1 MADDPRYRSQ
11 RFDPYGQDRPSR
23 AASGSQDDPLAELA
37 RLIGRDEA
45 FIAASR
51 EGARP
56 GPRDPQR
63 EPDSSR
69 STPNW
74 LTRTGQGSSYGRGG
88 AGTYEAE
95 TGQRD
100 PGYFSDPELETDRRS
115 RQAPARW
122 DAGPEADDSHYSG
135 SEPDSASERDAR
147 HEWRDPRSDPR
158 QDEDIDPYR
167 IAAQDGPYDRLP
179 QAAEGY
185 EDGTDPVPQM
195 NPFDPRHDRIDYAED
210 DDGHASRLRRR
221 GGILTVAAVLG
232 LAVVGTAAAFGY
244 RAWTAGSSST
254 GQPPLIKA
262 DTAPT
267 KVVPAQVGEGQQNKL
282 IYDRIGEKIQ
292 SSNDRMVSREE
303 QPLELRDMPRQPG
316 TRGTLP
322 TPGTPGSVTIGAQPP
337 AYASPPAPPVGN
349 PGPNEPKRVRT
360 ITIRPDQVSTL
371 PAPGESEPLPARSVT
386 TTNVGP
392 AAAPAAPAGRSAAPI
407 PAPTRPSAPK
417 PAGGAPLALNP
428 SADTPPPGSRSGT
441 TSAQPAPYRTAALP
455 TGAEAGNY
463 VVQLSSQQS
472 EADAQA
478 SFRALQAKYP
488 KVLGSRQP
496 LIRRA
501 DLGSKGV
508 YYRAQV
514 GPFATA
520 DDANQLCSSL
530 KAAGGQCIVHRN

>member
-1 MADDPRYRSQ
+1 MADDPRYRSP

-37 RLIGRDEA
+37 RLIGQDEA

-51 EGARP
+51 EGARS
-56 GPRDPQR
+56 GHRDPQP
-63 EPDSSR
+63 EPDSGT

-74 LTRTGQGSSYGRGG
+74 LTRIGQRSNPGSGG
-88 AGTYEAE
+88 AETYEAE
-95 TGQRD
+95 TGRRH
-100 PGYFSDPELETDRRS
+100 PGYFSDPELETGRRA
-115 RQAPARW
+115 RQAPASW
-122 DAGPEADDSHYSG
+122 DAEPAADDSHYGG
-135 SEPDSASERDAR
+135 SEPDAR
-147 HEWRDPRSDPR
+147 HAWREPH

-167 IAAQDGPYDRLP
+167 IATQDGRYDRLP

-185 EDGTDPVPQM
+185 DDGADPAPQM
-195 NPFDPRHDRIDYAED
+195 NPFDARHDRIDYAEE

-244 RAWTAGSSST
+244 RAWTAGSSPS

-316 TRGTLP
+316 ARATLP
-322 TPGTPGSVTIGAQPP
+322 APGTPGSVTIGAQPP
-337 AYASPPAPPVGN
+337 AYAVPPPPPAAN
-349 PGPNEPKRVRT
+349 SGPNEPKRVRT

-407 PAPTRPSAPK
+407 PAPTKPSPSK
-417 PAGGAPLALNP
+417 PASSAPLALNP
-428 SADTPPPGSRSGT
+428 PAETPPPGSRSAT
-441 TSAQPAPYRTAALP
+441 TPAQQPPPHRIAALP
-455 TGAEAGNY
+455 SGAEAGNY

-472 EADAQA
+472 EAEAQA

-488 KVLGSRQP
+488 NVLGSRHP

-520 DDANQLCSSL
+520 EDANQLCSSL

>member
-11 RFDPYGQDRPSR
+11 RFDPYAPDRPSR
-23 AASGSQDDPLAELA
+23 PASGSQDDPLAELA

-56 GPRDPQR
+56 APRDPQR
-63 EPDSSR
+63 EPDSST

-74 LTRTGQGSSYGRGG
+74 LTRTGQRSSHERGG
-88 AGTYEAE
+88 PGTYEAE
-95 TGQRD
+95 TGRRD
-100 PGYFSDPELETDRRS
+100 PGYFSDPELETGHRS

-122 DAGPEADDSHYSG
+122 DAGPEADDSHHSG
-135 SEPDSASERDAR
+135 SEHDAR
-147 HEWRDPRSDPR
+147 HDPR

-167 IAAQDGPYDRLP
+167 IAAQDGRYDRLP

-185 EDGTDPVPQM
+185 DDGTDPAPQM

-254 GQPPLIKA
+254 GQPPFIKA

-267 KVVPAQVGEGQQNKL
+267 KIVPAQVGEGQQNKL

-316 TRGTLP
+316 ARATLP
-322 TPGTPGSVTIGAQPP
+322 APGTPGSVTIGAQPP
-337 AYASPPAPPVGN
+337 AYAAPPTPAAGN
-349 PGPNEPKRVRT
+349 PGPNEPKRVHT

-371 PAPGESEPLPARSVT
+371 PAPGESEPLPARSVP

-392 AAAPAAPAGRSAAPI
+392 TAAPASPAGRSAAPI
-407 PAPTRPSAPK
+407 PAPQKPSAPK
-417 PAGGAPLALNP
+417 PAGSAPLALNP
-428 SADTPPPGSRSGT
+428 SADTPPLGSRSGT
-441 TSAQPAPYRTAALP
+441 TPAQPPPPRRMAALP
-455 TGAEAGNY
+455 SGAEAGNY

-472 EADAQA
+472 EAEAQA

-488 KVLGSRQP
+488 NVLGSRQP

-508 YYRAQV
+508 YYRAQI
-514 GPFATA
+514 GPFATVE
-520 DDANQLCSSL
+520 DANQLCSSL

>member
-11 RFDPYGQDRPSR
+11 RFDPSGQDRPSR
-23 AASGSQDDPLAELA
+23 PASGSQDDPLAELA
-37 RLIGRDEA
+37 RLIGQDEA

-56 GPRDPQR
+56 RHRDPQR
-63 EPDSSR
+63 GPDKNTA
-69 STPNW
+69 TPNW
-74 LTRTGQGSSYGRGG
+74 LTRIGQRSNPGRGG
-88 AGTYEAE
+88 AETYEAE
-95 TGQRD
+95 TSRRD
-100 PGYFSDPELETDRRS
+100 PDYFSDPELETGHRS
-115 RQAPARW
+115 RQPPARW
-122 DAGPEADDSHYSG
+122 DAESEADDSQYSG
-135 SEPDSASERDAR
+135 SEPDARD
-147 HEWRDPRSDPR
+147 EWREPRSDPR
-158 QDEDIDPYR
+158 RDEDIDPYR
-167 IAAQDGPYDRLP
+167 IAAQDGRYDRLP
-179 QAAEGY
+179 QAAEEY
-185 EDGTDPVPQM
+185 DDGTDPIPRM

-221 GGILTVAAVLG
+221 GGILTVAAVVG
-232 LAVVGTAAAFGY
+232 LAAIGTAAAFGY
-244 RAWTAGSSST
+244 RAWTAGSSSA
-254 GQPPLIKA
+254 GPPPLIKA

-267 KVVPAQVGEGQQNKL
+267 KIVPAQAGEGQQNKL

-292 SSNDRMVSREE
+292 SSNDKMVSREE
-303 QPLELRDMPRQPG
+303 QPLELRDMARQSGPRAA
-316 TRGTLP
+316 LP
-322 TPGTPGSVTIGAQPP
+322 TPGTPGSVTIGGQPP
-337 AYASPPAPPVGN
+337 AYAAPPAPPVGN
-349 PGPNEPKRVRT
+349 PGPNEPKRVHT

-407 PAPTRPSAPK
+407 PAPTRPSPPK

-455 TGAEAGNY
+455 TGAEAGHY

-472 EADAQA
+472 ESEAQA

-488 KVLGSRQP
+488 NVLGSRQP

-514 GPFATA
+514 GPFASA
-520 DDANQLCSSL
+520 EDANQLCSSL